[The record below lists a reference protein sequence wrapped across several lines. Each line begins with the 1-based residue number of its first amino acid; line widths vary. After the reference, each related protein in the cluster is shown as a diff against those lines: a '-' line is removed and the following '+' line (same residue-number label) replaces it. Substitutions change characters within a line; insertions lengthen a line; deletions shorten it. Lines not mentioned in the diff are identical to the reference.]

1 MKRLFLAPL
10 LVTAC
15 GGAASAAPP
24 RAAHTTSAS
33 PEDARVTR
41 GLLEDLVRVD
51 TSHGNETAALE
62 PVARRLR
69 AAGVSFEIVESSPGR
84 GNLVARVRG
93 TGKKKPLLVMAHVD
107 VVPVEGQKWS
117 TPPFTPT
124 EKDGFLYGR
133 GINDDKSM
141 AASAVLVLLE
151 LAKAPKRPS
160 RDVIVALT
168 AGEET
173 GGAAG
178 IKHLLTQRRDLID
191 AEIAL
196 DECGSMI
203 LAKDG
208 ARVVAAGM
216 SLAEKTY
223 QSFKLVVQGTGGHAS
238 MPAADGGPVPRLARA
253 LVKVGEVSFKPHALP
268 AVTDV
273 LALGAETAPEPIAS
287 ALGRVAKSAPTISPE
302 DAAIIARDRLYG
314 AFTRTTCVATMLSGS
329 PQDNV
334 LPTSA
339 EATLN
344 CRVLPDE
351 TPDAVE
357 AALVAAIGD
366 AEVKV
371 QRIGDPQPRASMEER
386 DSVAF
391 TAFKA
396 AVSRTLPDA
405 IPYASM
411 CPGTTDS
418 RWLRAAGI
426 HSYGI
431 SASPSLPEDL
441 RAGRVAHGPDER
453 RMVRWLGTGTALLR
467 EVVSELV
474 RD

>member
-1 MKRLFLAPL
+1 MARMKRLFLAPL

-196 DECGSMI
+196 EPFPLHLGPWSLEESIRRMTDVAKVQGLAVGASIPAGELVSEARPIVEPILSLLLYLCAENAEIGDGQARPANPTPKRTKSGPRLFAPDRSTTWDVGVRLGAALRRAYHASETAGDGTHAGPRPHVRRAHWHGFRSGAMKREDGSPI
-203 LAKDG
+203 
-208 ARVVAAGM
+208 AAGDR
-216 SLAEKTY
+216 E
-223 QSFKLVVQGTGGHAS
+223 FKLRWL
-238 MPAADGGPVPRLARA
+238 PPIPVNLDD
-253 LVKVGEVSFKPHALP
+253 VSDLP
-268 AVTDV
+268 ATIRPVK
-273 LALGAETAPEPIAS
+273 
-287 ALGRVAKSAPTISPE
+287 GR
-302 DAAIIARDRLYG
+302 
-314 AFTRTTCVATMLSGS
+314 
-329 PQDNV
+329 
-334 LPTSA
+334 
-339 EATLN
+339 
-344 CRVLPDE
+344 
-351 TPDAVE
+351 
-357 AALVAAIGD
+357 
-366 AEVKV
+366 
-371 QRIGDPQPRASMEER
+371 
-386 DSVAF
+386 
-391 TAFKA
+391 
-396 AVSRTLPDA
+396 
-405 IPYASM
+405 
-411 CPGTTDS
+411 
-418 RWLRAAGI
+418 
-426 HSYGI
+426 
-431 SASPSLPEDL
+431 
-441 RAGRVAHGPDER
+441 
-453 RMVRWLGTGTALLR
+453 
-467 EVVSELV
+467 
-474 RD
+474 